1 MSEAEL
7 DIFDFEEEEIKGNY
21 NVDIENEEVTK

>member
-7 DIFDFEEEEIKGNY
+7 DIFDEKVKSDPEHEEHDEQ
-21 NVDIENEEVTK
+21 